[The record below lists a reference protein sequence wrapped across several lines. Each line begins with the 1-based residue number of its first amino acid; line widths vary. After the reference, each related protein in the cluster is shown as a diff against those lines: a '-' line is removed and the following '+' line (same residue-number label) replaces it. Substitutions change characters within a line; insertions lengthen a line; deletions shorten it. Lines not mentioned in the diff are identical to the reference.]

1 MVTSLSISMK
11 DTEGKDLQKSITYVS
26 ASASSGDLAEMAQ
39 GLTALTS
46 NTYVSA
52 DRVQKVNVD
61 NETIPGGSKTEPTLS
76 IGEWESA
83 SSIGEY
89 ATYQAQITYNGDG
102 TLYAAGN
109 CFTSVD
115 MNSMFLEILP
125 INEEVSGTL
134 YASEGTNYAAKSI
147 TFSHG

>member
-46 NTYVSA
+46 NIYVSA

-61 NETIPGGSKTEPTLS
+61 NESIPGGSKTVPTLS
-76 IGEWESA
+76 VADDG
-83 SSIGEY
+83 GQG
-89 ATYQAQITYNGDG
+89 TGTITYTGDG
-102 TLYAAGN
+102 DLIAYCNRGTCTITGSALQ
-109 CFTSVD
+109 TPS
-115 MNSMFLEILP
+115 S
-125 INEEVSGTL
+125 SGAIVGVICATETAN
-134 YASEGTNYAAKSI
+134 YASTWAEFNVSSGGPT
-147 TFSHG
+147 